1 MGSLYQIQL
10 LIDFLFGSFTSE
22 FLVLN
27 VLWSFC
33 LGVSLTRRQQ
43 ENISGTYKK
52 LGRESETNVRL
63 FPL

>member
-22 FLVLN
+22 CLVLN

-33 LGVSLTRRQQ
+33 LGVSLTRR
-43 ENISGTYKK
+43 
-52 LGRESETNVRL
+52 
-63 FPL
+63 